1 VKPNPE
7 EVAMKPI
14 RVRDVM
20 STDIAVVGPDT
31 PYREIV
37 EVLAARRVSGV
48 PVVDESDHVLGVVS
62 EADLLYKVERAG
74 QHGPPRIFERH
85 GQRAARTKAA
95 GDVAKELMTA
105 PAVTVRA
112 EDSVPYAAKVMEAKR
127 VKRLPVVH
135 EHGRLV
141 GIVSRADL
149 LMVHLR
155 PDEDILREIAEEV
168 LERALWIDP
177 GLASVDVDEG
187 VVTLAGRLDRRS
199 TAVIAVRLA
208 EAVPGVVDVV
218 DELEYAQDD
227 TDQAK
232 VRFE

>member
-1 VKPNPE
+1 
-7 EVAMKPI
+7 MKPI

-31 PYREIV
+31 SYREIV

-48 PVVDESDHVLGVVS
+48 PVVDGSDHVLGVVS

-74 QHGPPRIFERH
+74 QHDAPRVFPRH
-85 GQRAARTKAA
+85 GERAARAKAA
-95 GDVAKELMTA
+95 GEVAEDLMST

-112 EDSVPYAAKVMEAKR
+112 DASVPYAAKVMESKR
-127 VKRLPVVH
+127 VKRLPVVN
-135 EHGRLV
+135 EDGRLV

-155 PDEDILREIAEEV
+155 PDEDIRREIIDEV
-168 LERALWIDP
+168 LERALWLDP
-177 GLASVDVDEG
+177 DPVSVAVDEG
-187 VVTLAGRLDRRS
+187 VVTLAGRLDRKS

-218 DELEYAQDD
+218 DELEYDQDD
-227 TDQAK
+227 TGRA
-232 VRFE
+232 